1 MFNIRKY
8 FSTQISEGLA
18 HISLFI
24 LRLFS
29 GGLMLTHG
37 IPKMERVLN
46 GNLKFGDPI
55 GLGPELSLL
64 LAVLAEVGGSVLVIL
79 GLFTRFGAFLLTVT
93 MFVAAFIQ
101 HAEDPIGKKEL
112 ALLYLAFNLVILIMG
127 AGKYSIDRKID

>member
-1 MFNIRKY
+1 MINLRNY
-8 FSTQISEGLA
+8 FSTQISEGSA
-18 HISLFI
+18 HLSLLL

-37 IPKMERVLN
+37 IPKLERMLD
-46 GNLKFGDPI
+46 GNFKFGDPI
-55 GLGPELSLL
+55 GIGSELSLV
-64 LAVLAEVGGSVLVIL
+64 LAVMAEVGGSVLVIV

-101 HAEDPIGKKEL
+101 HSNDPIGKKEL
-112 ALLYLAFNLVILIMG
+112 ALLYLAIFLVIWIMG